1 MGIRKNGT
9 KGNDMEFLNHQK
21 WNIAVILVSIILLVS
36 ATVHRGQLDLSRQ
49 EYVESLLIPIEM
61 LSMISIFLMNLVNF
75 ILLIKHL
82 IKRQWK
88 KLFITIGVM
97 AFSIALLIISMQ
109 IDAPTLVY
117 MT

>member
-1 MGIRKNGT
+1 
-9 KGNDMEFLNHQK
+9 MEFLNNQK

-36 ATVHRGQLDLSRQ
+36 ATVHRGQLDVSRQ
-49 EYVESLLIPIEM
+49 EYVESLLIPVEM
-61 LSMISIFLMNLVNF
+61 LSMMAIFLMTLVNF

-88 KLFITIGVM
+88 KLFITVGVM
-97 AFSIALLIISMQ
+97 AFSIVLLSISMH
-109 IDAPTLVY
+109 IDAPTLIY

>member
-1 MGIRKNGT
+1 
-9 KGNDMEFLNHQK
+9 MEFLNNQK
-21 WNIAVILVSIILLVS
+21 WNIAVVLISIILLIS

-49 EYVESLLIPIEM
+49 EYIESLIIPIEM
-61 LSMISIFLMNLVNF
+61 LSMMAIFLMTLVNF

-88 KLFITIGVM
+88 KLFITMGVM
-97 AFSIALLIISMQ
+97 AFSTVLLIIAMH
-109 IDAPTLVY
+109 IDAPTLIY

>member
-1 MGIRKNGT
+1 MNGY
-9 KGNDMEFLNHQK
+9 NDMEFLNNQK
-21 WNIAVILVSIILLVS
+21 WNIAVVLVSIMLLIS
-36 ATVHRGQLDLSRQ
+36 ATVHRGQLDVSRQ
-49 EYVESLLIPIEM
+49 EYVESLFIPIEM
-61 LSMISIFLMNLVNF
+61 LSMISIFLMTLVNF

-97 AFSIALLIISMQ
+97 AFSIVLMSISMH
-109 IDAPTLVY
+109 IDAPTLIY